1 MAEAATLVAEMRET
15 HGTGAARAVRREG
28 KVPGVVYGSG
38 QDNVMIQLDRDLMNR
53 EVSKPGFYNHLYQL
67 DVAGKTINVLPRELQ
82 VHPVTDAILHV
93 DFLAVKADAT
103 VTVELPVTFL
113 NEEECPGLVRGGV
126 LNVVRHEVEVNC
138 PANAIPESIEIDL
151 TGLEI
156 GDSVH
161 ISMVSLP
168 ANVVPTID
176 DRDFTIATVAPPTV
190 SIEEEEAA
198 EAAEAAEAEEGVEG
212 AAEGED
218 EESESEGDG
227 DES

>member
-1 MAEAATLVAEMRET
+1 MAEAATLEAELRET
-15 HGTGAARAVRREG
+15 RGTGAARTVRRDG

-67 DVAGKTINVLPRELQ
+67 AVAGQTISVLPRELQ

-103 VTVELPVTFL
+103 VTVELPVVFL

-161 ISMVSLP
+161 ISMVSLA

-176 DRDFTIATVAPPTV
+176 DRDFTIATIAAPTV
-190 SIEEEEAA
+190 ITEDEEEGGE
-198 EAAEAAEAEEGVEG
+198 EGEEVEGAEEGEG
-212 AAEGED
+212 GEEEGEG
-218 EESESEGDG
+218 EGGD

>member
-1 MAEAATLVAEMRET
+1 MAEAATLVAELRES

-67 DVAGKTINVLPRELQ
+67 AVAGQTISVLPRELQ

-103 VTVELPVTFL
+103 VTVELPVVFL

-126 LNVVRHEVEVNC
+126 LNVVRHEVEVEC

-151 TGLEI
+151 TGLDI

-198 EAAEAAEAEEGVEG
+198 EAAEAAEGVEG
-212 AAEGED
+212 AEEGE
-218 EESESEGDG
+218 EEETEGEGGGDG